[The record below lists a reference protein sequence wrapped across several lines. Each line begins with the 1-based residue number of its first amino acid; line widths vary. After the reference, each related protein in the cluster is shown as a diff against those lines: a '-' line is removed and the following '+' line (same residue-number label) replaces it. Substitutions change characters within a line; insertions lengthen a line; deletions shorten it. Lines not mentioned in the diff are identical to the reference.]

1 VTKNPTAVSPRA
13 PDWRVAIDNRSHII
27 AAERERTMTKAPPG
41 ERLEDLGSAE
51 HLLIW
56 SMRTIALGYDDCPIV
71 GRTFR
76 RVCGDACATQA
87 LQTHAIFV
95 KYLAMAARRP
105 LQVQLPGCSLLAPGE
120 AAVLAI
126 LAAAQRSDEAEVR
139 LALREL
145 TGAPPDGGLI
155 LVAQELARLLRA
167 AGHLLSERRDETLR
181 RAHEPG
187 PPRLGGARERVSSH

>member
-1 VTKNPTAVSPRA
+1 
-13 PDWRVAIDNRSHII
+13 
-27 AAERERTMTKAPPG
+27 MTKAPPG

-56 SMRTIALGYDDCPIV
+56 SMRTIVLAYDDCPIFQ
-71 GRTFR
+71 RTFR
-76 RVCGDACATQA
+76 RVCGEACAAQA

-126 LAAAQRSDEAEVR
+126 LAAAQRSDEAAVR
-139 LALREL
+139 LGLQAL
-145 TGAPPDGGLI
+145 TGAPPDGALV

-167 AGHLLSERRDETLR
+167 AGHLLSDHRGEAPVRPRD
-181 RAHEPG
+181 AS
-187 PPRLGGARERVSSH
+187 GGARERVSSH